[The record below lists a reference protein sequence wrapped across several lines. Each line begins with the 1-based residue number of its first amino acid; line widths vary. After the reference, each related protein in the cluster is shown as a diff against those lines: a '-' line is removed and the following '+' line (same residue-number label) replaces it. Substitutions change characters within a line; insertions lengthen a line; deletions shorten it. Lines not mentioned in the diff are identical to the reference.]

1 VDRLDNEAT
10 HYCYDASCS
19 VRRRVGQGKGG
30 TVGSGHC
37 KVKSR
42 RRHQKLLRTT
52 RYRSSSK
59 CSKTSKPQRTPKK
72 KGIPPKAKGTE
83 AIEWSDVMTE
93 FLMRLRYGTYQKKFG
108 NARNNAMIRA
118 GVAVIGG
125 RAGQEARH
133 TDFARECKN
142 KIKAL
147 KKKWVEYC
155 SDRNAT
161 GNDVDNPVAKPLC
174 LAMME
179 EYWTSETGMHGD
191 TLADND
197 NIGELLESDS
207 DDDSSSSRKKAKTVA
222 EGIRRRCL
230 KDFMWWPQPLRVA
243 TSLRKRQYR
252 QLY

>member
-1 VDRLDNEAT
+1 MPPEAAK
-10 HYCYDASCS
+10 DD
-19 VRRRVGQGKGG
+19 
-30 TVGSGHC
+30 TVPES
-37 KVKSR
+37 
-42 RRHQKLLRTT
+42 Q
-52 RYRSSSK
+52 SSSK

-72 KGIPPKAKGTE
+72 KGIPPKAKGAE

-93 FLMRLRYGTYQKKFG
+93 FLMRL
-108 NARNNAMIRA
+108 
-118 GVAVIGG
+118 